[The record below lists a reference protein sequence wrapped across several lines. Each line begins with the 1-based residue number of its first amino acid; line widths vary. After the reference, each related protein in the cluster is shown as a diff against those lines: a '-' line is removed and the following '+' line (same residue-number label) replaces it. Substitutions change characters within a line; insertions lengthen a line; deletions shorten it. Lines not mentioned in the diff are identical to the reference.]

1 MKRWT
6 AGGALLAAATALT
19 IAGPA
24 APAFAAAPEDGTII
38 RLSDGT
44 YLPIMKVTGS
54 ATVDAV
60 GYRLASGYVQAYD
73 QDGTLLWSASEPN
86 AVAVNGGYDYDSDG
100 FPDVGVVIQATT
112 GSTCGSDPLLT
123 STVYFYSGASG
134 SRQTPLSPMNDKCW
148 SFPGTTYPTHQW
160 SELAPLWGDDTN
172 ALFAAPYYADTGW
185 YLGYS
190 SGSFSTL
197 GALYYPSTSAYDAT
211 YTNSVANTYPTG
223 TDYIL
228 NSHVANGLLTEV
240 SGQDRA
246 VFWTS
251 GRVVQYSIGALSAS
265 QLIADKPY
273 LTGGRTDIA
282 GRNYGLVSVD
292 PKSSSTIALL
302 SGTSNYSLFLDAKN
316 GTRAADQWGGIERHV
331 SIYNASA
338 NTVDDRF
345 LSYAHDNSDGN
356 KYQYRLSYPA
366 NPWVE
371 RSSGA
376 SRLAYNVFHDGRWRL
391 YVSQPGST
399 TSLYELDDVFLWDI
413 IDLDGDGVDEWLI
426 SPTRYTS
433 DPLGPDY
440 YMPKWQTSSYHWNES
455 TLTLSTV
462 TSFSGVIPY
471 LAKSFTRANTS
482 SSDGYL
488 TGAQVYVDSGA
499 RKVLMM
505 DSSGAIVTR
514 TP

>member
-6 AGGALLAAATALT
+6 AGGALLALAVTLA

-24 APAFAAAPEDGTII
+24 APAMAAAPEDGTVI

-44 YLPIMKVTGS
+44 YLPIMPVTGS

-60 GYRLASGYVQAYD
+60 GYRLHSGSLEAYD
-73 QDGTLLWSASEPN
+73 QSGTLLWSTSTTGTAL
-86 AVAVNGGYDYDSDG
+86 NGGYDFDADG
-100 FPDVGVVIQATT
+100 WPDVAVVVSSST
-112 GSTCGSDPLLT
+112 GTTCGSDPLLT
-123 STVYFYSGASG
+123 TTLHFYRGATGTVL
-134 SRQTPLSPMNDKCW
+134 TPLSPMNDKCW

-160 SELAPLWGDDTN
+160 SELAPLWGDETST
-172 ALFAAPYYADTGW
+172 LFAAPYYADTGW
-185 YLGYS
+185 YLQYG

-197 GALYYPSTSAYDAT
+197 GALYYPSISAYDAT
-211 YTNSVANTYPTG
+211 YTNSAPNTYPTG

-228 NSHVANGLLTEV
+228 NSHVANGLITQV
-240 SGQDRA
+240 SGQNRA

-251 GRVVQYSIGALSAS
+251 GRVVQYALGSLSAS

-292 PKSSSTIALL
+292 PNSPSTISLL
-302 SGTSNYSLFLDAKN
+302 SGTSNYSLYQDARD
-316 GTRAADQWGGIERHV
+316 GAITHDPWGGIERHV
-331 SIYNASA
+331 SVYNAAA

-345 LSYAHDNSDGN
+345 FSYAHDNSDGD
-356 KYQYRLSYPA
+356 KYQYRVSYPA
-366 NPWVE
+366 HPWVE
-371 RSSGA
+371 RSGS
-376 SRLAYNVFHDGRWRL
+376 SRLAYNVFRDGRWRL
-391 YVSQPGST
+391 HVSQPGST

-426 SPTRYTS
+426 SPTRSAS
-433 DPLGPDY
+433 DPIGPSY
-440 YMPKWQTSSYHWNES
+440 YLPKWQTSSYHWNES
-455 TLTLSTV
+455 TLTL
-462 TSFSGVIPY
+462 TSGTTWSGVIPY
-471 LAKSFTRANTS
+471 LTKSFTTANTT

-488 TGAQVYVDSGA
+488 TGAQVYVDGGA
-499 RKVLMM
+499 RKVLML
-505 DSSGAIVTR
+505 DSGGSIVSR